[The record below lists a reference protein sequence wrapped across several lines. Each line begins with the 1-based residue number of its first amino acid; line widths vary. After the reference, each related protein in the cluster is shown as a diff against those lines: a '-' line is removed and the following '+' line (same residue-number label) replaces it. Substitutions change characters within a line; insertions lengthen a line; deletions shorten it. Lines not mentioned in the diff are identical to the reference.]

1 MKKNDEQNKRSV
13 KSIVNWVIIPIAII
27 GILSFIGY
35 SFIIYGGRL
44 VVDEQALILDMTTTI
59 ETVDGDVITEIY
71 TENRQPIELADI
83 PQHVIDAFVAIED
96 ERFYQHAGVDFKS
109 VVRAVYRDIIAFSKA
124 EGASTIT
131 QQLAKNLFLSH
142 DKTWMRKT
150 KEAMAAIYLERTYTK
165 DEILEL
171 YLNAIYFGHGVYGI
185 EAASEKYFSKTA
197 ENLTIAEGAL
207 LAGIIN
213 GPGKYSPID
222 HPDLALERRNIVLR
236 KMADNGYLSAEQSLT
251 ESGKTLGLQV
261 KESQENPWVDSYVDL
276 VLKEVA
282 REYQR
287 SFAELQR
294 GGYRI
299 VVHLDDMIQQIAY
312 EAFLEDDYFP
322 GNSSNIE
329 GAFVMIDQATGQIVA
344 ALGGRDYELGD
355 LNRAVIK
362 RQPGSALKP
371 LAVYGPAFMQEMYH
385 PFSMIPDEPLE
396 YDGYV
401 ATNYDGSYAGEV
413 TIYEAFITSK
423 NAPAV
428 WLLNEIGIN
437 YTKDFLTE
445 MDLAIEDD
453 DLAIALGG
461 LKEGFSPLQMA
472 SSYQMIANHGEMRKP
487 TTIAEIYDRN
497 NQLLDQPKQTKH
509 RVFSSQAAW
518 DLTKL
523 MLATVNEGTAQT
535 GTYNKALAG
544 KTGSTEHPHAPNFY
558 KDAWFV
564 GYTPEYVT
572 ALWMGYDHSDKDHY
586 LLQGSAAPTKLT
598 KDILTKID
606 QQFALAETFER
617 PKDVEDLPDPIEL
630 PKITNIKA
638 EYIYNWWPFV
648 QGKLSWSGS
657 TDERIIYNVYEQKAS
672 GTEKIGQVT
681 GESSFII
688 EDVSIM
694 NERSYFIVPFDPL
707 TGREGERSETVTLS
721 W

>member
-1 MKKNDEQNKRSV
+1 MKNLLSQNKLYI
-13 KSIVNWVIIPIAII
+13 KYIIKWFIIPLAMISLL
-27 GILSFIGY
+27 GLVGY
-35 SFIIYGGRL
+35 SFIIFGGKL
-44 VVDEQALILDMTTTI
+44 VVDEQALILKSTTTI
-59 ETVDGDVITEIY
+59 ETTDGEIITEIY
-71 TENRQPIELADI
+71 EENRQPVEFSHI
-83 PQHVIDAFVAIED
+83 PEHVVQAFVAIED
-96 ERFYQHAGVDFKS
+96 RRFYQHAGIDFKS
-109 VVRAVYRDIIAFSKA
+109 VVRAVYRDIVAFSKA

-355 LNRAVIK
+355 LNRA
-362 RQPGSALKP
+362 
-371 LAVYGPAFMQEMYH
+371 
-385 PFSMIPDEPLE
+385 
-396 YDGYV
+396 
-401 ATNYDGSYAGEV
+401 
-413 TIYEAFITSK
+413 
-423 NAPAV
+423 
-428 WLLNEIGIN
+428 
-437 YTKDFLTE
+437 
-445 MDLAIEDD
+445 
-453 DLAIALGG
+453 
-461 LKEGFSPLQMA
+461 
-472 SSYQMIANHGEMRKP
+472 
-487 TTIAEIYDRN
+487 
-497 NQLLDQPKQTKH
+497 
-509 RVFSSQAAW
+509 
-518 DLTKL
+518 
-523 MLATVNEGTAQT
+523 
-535 GTYNKALAG
+535 
-544 KTGSTEHPHAPNFY
+544 
-558 KDAWFV
+558 
-564 GYTPEYVT
+564 
-572 ALWMGYDHSDKDHY
+572 
-586 LLQGSAAPTKLT
+586 
-598 KDILTKID
+598 
-606 QQFALAETFER
+606 
-617 PKDVEDLPDPIEL
+617 
-630 PKITNIKA
+630 
-638 EYIYNWWPFV
+638 
-648 QGKLSWSGS
+648 
-657 TDERIIYNVYEQKAS
+657 
-672 GTEKIGQVT
+672 
-681 GESSFII
+681 
-688 EDVSIM
+688 
-694 NERSYFIVPFDPL
+694 
-707 TGREGERSETVTLS
+707 
-721 W
+721 

>member
-1 MKKNDEQNKRSV
+1 MKKNDDQNKRYV
-13 KSIVNWVIIPIAII
+13 KSIVNWVIVPIAII

-44 VVDEQALILDMTTTI
+44 VVDEQALVLDMTTTI

-71 TENRQPIELADI
+71 TENRKPVELSDI

-96 ERFYQHAGVDFKS
+96 ERFYQHAGIDFKS
-109 VVRAVYRDIIAFSKA
+109 VVRAVYRDIVAFSKA

-165 DEILEL
+165 DEIIEL
-171 YLNAIYFGHGVYGI
+171 YLNAIDFGHGVYGI
-185 EAASEKYFSKTA
+185 EAASEKYFSKTVA
-197 ENLTIAEGAL
+197 DLTIAEGAL

-222 HPDLALERRNIVLR
+222 YPDLAKERRNTVLR
-236 KMADNGYLSAEQSLT
+236 KMADNGYMSAEQSLT
-251 ESGKTLGLQV
+251 ESGRTLGLQI
-261 KESQENPWVDSYVDL
+261 KENQENPWVDSYVDL

-299 VVHLDDMIQQIAY
+299 VVHLDDTIQQIAY
-312 EAFLEDDYFP
+312 EAFLKDDYFP
-322 GNSSNIE
+322 GNSSDVE

-344 ALGGRDYELGD
+344 ALGGRDYQLGD

-371 LAVYGPAFMQEMYH
+371 LAVYGPAFMQEMYD
-385 PFSMIPDEPLE
+385 PFSLIPDEPIE
-396 YDGYV
+396 YDDYV
-401 ATNYDGSYAGEV
+401 AKNYDESYAGEV

-428 WLLNEIGIN
+428 WLLNEMGIN
-437 YTKDFLTE
+437 YTKDFLAQME
-445 MDLAIEDD
+445 LPVEDAE
-453 DLAIALGG
+453 LAIALGG
-461 LKEGFSPLQMA
+461 LKEGLTPLQMA
-472 SSYQMIANHGEMRKP
+472 SSYQMIANHGEMRQP
-487 TTIAEIYDRN
+487 ATIAKIYDRN
-497 NQLLDQPKQTKH
+497 NQVLDHPSQTKH
-509 RVFSSQAAW
+509 RVFSSQVAW

-523 MLATVNEGTAQT
+523 MLATVKEGTAKV
-535 GTYNKALAG
+535 GTYEKALAG
-544 KTGSTEHPHAPNFY
+544 KTGSTEHPQAEGFY

-572 ALWMGYDHSDKDHY
+572 ALWMGYDHSDAEHY
-586 LLQGSAAPTKLT
+586 LHQGSSAPTKLT
-598 KDILTKID
+598 KDILTKVD
-606 QQFALAETFER
+606 QRFGLAETFQR
-617 PKDVEDLPDPIEL
+617 PKDVEDLPEPIEL
-630 PKITNIKA
+630 PTLTNVKVA
-638 EYIYNWWPFV
+638 YTYNWWPFV

-657 TDERIIYNVYEQKAS
+657 TDERIVYNIYEQKAS
-672 GTEKIGQVT
+672 GTKKIGQVT
-681 GESSFII
+681 GESSFMID
-688 EDVSIM
+688 DVSIM

-707 TGREGERSETVTLS
+707 TGREGEPSETVTLS